1 MVTQFIVLNPQQ
13 LHRNMAKKQDPK
25 NRHTFSTLPEFD
37 KAMKKIVAVPKE
49 DVEKREKES
58 RTPRVQ

>member
-1 MVTQFIVLNPQQ
+1 MDETLIAKRAQRAGLNDTD
-13 LHRNMAKKQDPK
+13 KSD
-25 NRHTFSTLPEFD
+25 RHSFSTLPEFG

-49 DVEKREKES
+49 EVEKREKES

>member
-1 MVTQFIVLNPQQ
+1 MTKKKDPQ
-13 LHRNMAKKQDPK
+13 KQ
-25 NRHTFSTLPEFD
+25 HSFTALPEFD

-49 DVEKREKES
+49 EVAKREKES

>member
-1 MVTQFIVLNPQQ
+1 
-13 LHRNMAKKQDPK
+13 MAKKSSENQ
-25 NRHTFSTLPEFD
+25 HAFATFSEFD

>member
-1 MVTQFIVLNPQQ
+1 
-13 LHRNMAKKQDPK
+13 MAKKQDPK
-25 NRHTFSTLPEFD
+25 NRHTFSALPEFD